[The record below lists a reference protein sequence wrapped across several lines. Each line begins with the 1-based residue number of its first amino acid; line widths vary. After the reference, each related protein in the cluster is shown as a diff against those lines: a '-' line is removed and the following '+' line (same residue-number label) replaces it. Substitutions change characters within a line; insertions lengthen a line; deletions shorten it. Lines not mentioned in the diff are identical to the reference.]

1 MSEQNGAAGK
11 RVAIVTGGS
20 RGLGKNMVQS
30 IAGRGTDVI
39 FTYQSNSA
47 AADELV
53 AEVEGIGR
61 RAAALQ
67 LDVGDTGTFD
77 AFAEKVKDVLRD
89 WGTDSFQ
96 FLVNNAGIG
105 VYATIAETT
114 EEQFDRLMGKHVK
127 GPSLLT
133 QTLLPLM
140 ADGGRIVNV

>member
-1 MSEQNGAAGK
+1 MDTQNGTARGG
-11 RVAIVTGGS
+11 VAIVTGGS
-20 RGLGKNMVQS
+20 RGLGRDMVRS

-96 FLVNNAGIG
+96 FPSTTRASAFTLPSPRPPKSSSIG
-105 VYATIAETT
+105 SWAYTS
-114 EEQFDRLMGKHVK
+114 RGL
-127 GPSLLT
+127 SS
-133 QTLLPLM
+133 
-140 ADGGRIVNV
+140 